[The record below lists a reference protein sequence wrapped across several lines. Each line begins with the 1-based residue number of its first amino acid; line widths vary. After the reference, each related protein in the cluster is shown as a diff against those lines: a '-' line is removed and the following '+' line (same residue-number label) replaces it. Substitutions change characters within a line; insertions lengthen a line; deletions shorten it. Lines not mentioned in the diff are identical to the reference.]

1 MGDVKLR
8 AGLDGLAAARAL
20 RFEMRMRGQGPA
32 VGDTAKAK
40 LRDTLRRRRAE
51 ESAWDHDKPR
61 DLDHGDFQ
69 RDALPVTQG
78 VPVRHL
84 AARTGLWMGYCAL
97 YQASTADPKSAIVGG
112 TEEGAVTT
120 SERWR
125 QQANRN
131 RPLAAG
137 RTCPSRA
144 PTPRPTKG
152 QIWDSPETAP
162 TAIVFFG
169 CRP

>member
-97 YQASTADPKSAIVGG
+97 I
-112 TEEGAVTT
+112 
-120 SERWR
+120 R
-125 QQANRN
+125 
-131 RPLAAG
+131 RPLRTPNPRSWEVLRKGPLPPLSAGASRQTGIGRLLQAAPAHPELRRRARPRG
-137 RTCPSRA
+137 R
-144 PTPRPTKG
+144 
-152 QIWDSPETAP
+152 
-162 TAIVFFG
+162 FG
-169 CRP
+169 TVLKLLRRR